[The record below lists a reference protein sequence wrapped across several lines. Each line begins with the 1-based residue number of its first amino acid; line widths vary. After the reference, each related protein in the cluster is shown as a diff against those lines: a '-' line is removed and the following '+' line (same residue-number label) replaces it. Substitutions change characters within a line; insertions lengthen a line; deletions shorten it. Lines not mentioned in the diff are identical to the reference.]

1 MQLEARL
8 RAFAAVARNASFSL
22 AARELHVSQP
32 AVSKHVAS
40 LELELGRALVE
51 RRRDGARLTAA
62 GGALAERVLRAE
74 ALLANAG
81 RALAAIDDEESGSVV
96 VAASGTV
103 ADYVLPTALAAFL
116 ERHPLITAEVRASTS
131 EQALELVRS
140 HTAELAVV
148 GGFAAPPDI
157 ESEALREDEIV
168 LVGPPSLGGRRLSA
182 AELGRFAW
190 ITRHAGS
197 ATRAAVETARWQLG
211 IREVRTV
218 EAPSWEA
225 VKRMVEARAGIAAL
239 SVVAVERELAAG
251 TLCTLDVP
259 RWRLRRTFSLL
270 TAREVPLTPAA
281 SRFAD
286 ALRALAAPP

>member
-40 LELELGRALVE
+40 LELELGRRLVE

-62 GGALAERVLRAE
+62 GGALADRVLRAE

-81 RALAAIDDEESGSVV
+81 RALAALDDAESGSVV
-96 VAASGTV
+96 VAASGTA
-103 ADYVLPTALAAFL
+103 ADYVLPRALASFL
-116 ERHPLITAEVRASTS
+116 ERHPLITVDVRASTS
-131 EQALELVRS
+131 EEALELVRS

-148 GGFAAPPDI
+148 GGFAAPADI
-157 ESEALREDEIV
+157 ESEPLREDEIV
-168 LVGPPSLGGRRLSA
+168 LVGPPALAGRRLGP
-182 AELGRFAW
+182 AELGRLVW
-190 ITRHAGS
+190 ITRQAGS

-225 VKRMVEARAGIAAL
+225 VKRMVEAGAGIAAL
-239 SVVAVERELAAG
+239 SDAAVERELAAG

-281 SRFAD
+281 ARLVETLL
-286 ALRALAAPP
+286 ALSAPG